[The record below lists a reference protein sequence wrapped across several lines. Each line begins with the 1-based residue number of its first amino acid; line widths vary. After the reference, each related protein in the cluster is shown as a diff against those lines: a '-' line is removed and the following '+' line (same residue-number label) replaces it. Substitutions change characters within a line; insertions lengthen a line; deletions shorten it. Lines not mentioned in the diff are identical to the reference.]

1 MPLLSLL
8 LLAIGLVLLG
18 GSSGVVV
25 SNLVA
30 ITEKRRLR
38 KSVISF
44 ILVAF
49 STSLPELFV
58 AMNAIVVENMS
69 VSLGDILGSNIVNI
83 SLVVGVCFIV
93 FTLKNSRRKEMAIR
107 GKDMK
112 QLTNGLIL
120 LSGTLLT
127 LLYLQYLSNFI
138 GILLLGVFFIYSFK
152 LFRKRRED
160 GNENNSGTYGRIGKE
175 LLLVAV
181 GITGV
186 IIGARLTVTS
196 AIDIATYFGVPASI
210 IGATLVAFGTGMPEF
225 VVDVKAAHTGHLDIA
240 IGDIVGSCFMN
251 STLVL
256 GLLLTFTPL
265 ERAVNIAVLS
275 DLLLFSVVSNL
286 ILWYFLDNR
295 KTGYREGVILL
306 LLYIISLVSILEI
319 LVLRIP

>member
-1 MPLLSLL
+1 MFAVKCSRMV
-8 LLAIGLVLLG
+8 LAMY
-18 GSSGVVV
+18 
-25 SNLVA
+25 
-30 ITEKRRLR
+30 
-38 KSVISF
+38 
-44 ILVAF
+44 
-49 STSLPELFV
+49 LP
-58 AMNAIVVENMS
+58 
-69 VSLGDILGSNIVNI
+69 VSLGDILGSNIMNV
-83 SLVVGVCFIV
+83 SLVVGACFIV
-93 FTLKNSRRKEMAIR
+93 FTLKNSRRKEMAIG

-120 LSGTLLT
+120 LSGTLLV
-127 LLYLQYLSNFI
+127 LLYLQYLSRFI

-160 GNENNSGTYGRIGKE
+160 GDENNRSAYGRIGKE

-181 GITGV
+181 GIAGV
-186 IIGARLTVTS
+186 IIGSRLTVTS

-210 IGATLVAFGTGMPEF
+210 IGATLVAFGTSLPEF
-225 VVDVKAAHTGHLDIA
+225 TVDVKAAHTGHLDIV

-265 ERAVNIAVLS
+265 ERAVNLVVLS

-286 ILWYFLDNR
+286 VLWYFLDNR

-306 LLYIISLVSILEI
+306 LLYVISLLSILEI
-319 LVLRIP
+319 LVLRVP